1 MLPSGI
7 AKASG
12 WVQRDH
18 RFLVS
23 RIPQEAENQVSGGWN
38 SRPSSALG
46 GMSSDV
52 PSSMPA
58 VRCSGRLLPRQ
69 VLFGELG
76 KGNRTHWRI
85 R

>member
-1 MLPSGI
+1 
-7 AKASG
+7 
-12 WVQRDH
+12 
-18 RFLVS
+18 
-23 RIPQEAENQVSGGWN
+23 
-38 SRPSSALG
+38 LG